1 MVKLPL
7 PKRINWT
14 FQPKESQ
21 FLFLGEEASEL
32 RKAFPSETDF
42 IQWFERISGSR
53 RLNSSSGSFFQV
65 VSASDPKLFESN
77 PITVTRGLVLQE
89 SPLTIA
95 GSTTFESSNNLEA
108 IAAADKSKLIHALSQ
123 FDTKAAENVTHAL
136 KAPVNR
142 IKGIAQILKSEYRET
157 PEQELLIKYLSQTS
171 ERLSVIVD
179 YILQD
184 GPSFDEHV
192 EFQQVVNSALKVA
205 KRINNRPIDFSN
217 TIASFVLKPED
228 AIMLERVLVELLSF
242 NQPLFANERSI
253 RVSPRDEGTL
263 LVQICHHFPAGKIE
277 LEKGKLIENEYIPT
291 SVSDLMM
298 HWEDAN
304 LLTSLEQDTWSYN
317 LFLPI

>member
-32 RKAFPSETDF
+32 RKAFPSETYF

-53 RLNSSSGSFFQV
+53 RLNSSNGSFFQV

-157 PEQELLIKYLSQTS
+157 PEQELLIK
-171 ERLSVIVD
+171 
-179 YILQD
+179 
-184 GPSFDEHV
+184 
-192 EFQQVVNSALKVA
+192 
-205 KRINNRPIDFSN
+205 
-217 TIASFVLKPED
+217 
-228 AIMLERVLVELLSF
+228 
-242 NQPLFANERSI
+242 
-253 RVSPRDEGTL
+253 
-263 LVQICHHFPAGKIE
+263 
-277 LEKGKLIENEYIPT
+277 
-291 SVSDLMM
+291 
-298 HWEDAN
+298 
-304 LLTSLEQDTWSYN
+304 
-317 LFLPI
+317 